1 MKKIIL
7 STALLSLALVSCN
20 DDKKLQE
27 IQIPDALPAQEAQP
41 VSSDLGSPADVK
53 AEGKFQM
60 KGLKYAYNALEKA
73 IDPQTVAIHYG
84 KHHVGYANNLNKA
97 IAGTDLEAKTI
108 EDILTTLDVNNAAVR
123 NNAGGYYNHNLYWD
137 ILAQTPGEISEDLA
151 KAITENFG
159 SKDELIKQLKE
170 AGTKQFGSGW
180 SWLVVTK
187 DGKLAVTATANQ
199 DNPLMPNATVKGTP
213 ILGIDVWEHAYY
225 LNYQNKRADYLD
237 KIFEIVDWKTVSDY
251 YTKATTK

>member
-1 MKKIIL
+1 MKKIVIAAITL
-7 STALLSLALVSCN
+7 STFMVGCN

-27 IQIPDALPAQEAQP
+27 VQIPDAPMQEEKATT
-41 VSSDLGSPADVK
+41 DFGNPADVK

-60 KGLKYAYNALEKA
+60 QGLKYAYNDLEAA

-84 KHHVGYANNLNKA
+84 KHHLGYANNLNKA
-97 IAGTDLEAKTI
+97 IAGSDLENKSI
-108 EDILTTLDVNNAAVR
+108 EEILTNLDVNNAALR

-137 ILAQTPGEISEDLA
+137 ILAKTPGQASEALT
-151 KAITENFG
+151 KAINENFG
-159 SKDELIKQLKE
+159 SVDALITQLKD
-170 AGTKQFGSGW
+170 AGAKQFGSGW

-199 DNPLMPNATVKGTP
+199 DNPLMPNAAIKGTP

-237 KIFEIVDWKTVSDY
+237 KIFTVLDWKVVSENY
-251 YTKATTK
+251 AKATTK